1 LRSAI
6 RASLAVLDLAP
17 DRVTL
22 PTLGAV
28 WRSILGTVD
37 FSVFVYGA
45 TGRFKTA
52 LAALLQQHFGSGFAA
67 HLLPGTWA
75 STANFNE
82 RLAFI
87 VKDATLVIDDFRP
100 GIAERRRL
108 EGEADRLLRAAANGA
123 GRGRLKSDT
132 SLRPDHPPRALI
144 LSTGEERPSGE
155 SLIARVFLVEVAPG
169 DIDPARLS
177 ARQRDAACGL
187 YAQATAGYIAWLAPR
202 LDEVRADIKDAHVRY
217 LELVAHAGLHRRTPG
232 IVADLFI
239 GWERFLGFARET
251 EALTRGEAEGY
262 RVRVWSALIEV
273 ARRQL
278 EHLQEANPVDRFL
291 ALLRSAIAAGRAHV
305 ATRDGTAPASPG
317 ARGWRADE
325 RARNRRRV
333 QWFPHGTRVGW
344 LDGEEDLFL
353 DIDSAYQAANA
364 MAADG
369 DGIAV
374 GIPTL
379 IKRLH
384 EGGRLQSIDQRRGRL
399 KVRRMIDGRRLEVL
413 HLRINLLEHPIAE
426 KSGPIGPLTGAMGDL
441 LDSRDVDGFTLVNGV
456 H

>member
-1 LRSAI
+1 MGRRAGSRPRWRLCSSSTLA
-6 RASLAVLDLAP
+6 RASLRISYPGPGRARRISMSAWPSSSKTPLSSSTTS
-17 DRVTL
+17 DR
-22 PTLGAV
+22 G
-28 WRSILGTVD
+28 
-37 FSVFVYGA
+37 
-45 TGRFKTA
+45 
-52 LAALLQQHFGSGFAA
+52 
-67 HLLPGTWA
+67 
-75 STANFNE
+75 
-82 RLAFI
+82 I
-87 VKDATLVIDDFRP
+87 V
-100 GIAERRRL
+100 ERRRL

-132 SLRPDHPPRALI
+132 SLRPAHPPRALI

-217 LELVAHAGLHRRTPG
+217 RELAAHAGLHRRTPG
-232 IVADLFI
+232 IVAYLFI
-239 GWERFLGFARET
+239 GWERFLGFAHET

-262 RVRVWSALIEV
+262 RARVWSALIEV

-305 ATRDGTAPASPG
+305 ATRDGTAPASPR

-325 RARNRRRV
+325 PARNRRRV

-353 DIDSAYQAANA
+353 DIDSAYQAATA

-413 HLRINLLEHPIAE
+413 HLRTDFLEQPIAG
-426 KSGPIGPLTGAMGDL
+426 KSGPIGPLTGAMRDPP
-441 LDSRDVDGFTLVNGV
+441 DSRDVGGLALVDGV

>member
-1 LRSAI
+1 MIPTAI
-6 RASLAVLDLAP
+6 GKSIASVRCCRVPSFASLELS
-17 DRVTL
+17 
-22 PTLGAV
+22 LGYSLVA
-28 WRSILGTVD
+28 
-37 FSVFVYGA
+37 
-45 TGRFKTA
+45 
-52 LAALLQQHFGSGFAA
+52 FAA
-67 HLLPGTWA
+67 FARRARFPSGTRVG
-75 STANFNE
+75 STTSDRA
-82 RLAFI
+82 
-87 VKDATLVIDDFRP
+87 
-100 GIAERRRL
+100 AERSRL

-132 SLRPDHPPRALI
+132 ALRPGHPPRALI

-202 LDEVRADIKDAHVRY
+202 LDEVRADMKDSHVRY
-217 LELVAHAGLHRRTPG
+217 RELAAQAGLHHRTPG

-239 GWERFLGFARET
+239 GWERFLSFAHET
-251 EALTRGEAEGY
+251 EALACGEAEGY

-278 EHLQEANPVDRFL
+278 EHLPEANPVDRFF
-291 ALLRSAIAAGRAHV
+291 ALLRSAIVAGRAHV

-317 ARGWRADE
+317 ARGWRASE
-325 RARNRRRV
+325 PARNRRPV
-333 QWFPHGTRVGW
+333 QWFPQGTRVGW
-344 LDGEEDLFL
+344 LEGEEDLFL
-353 DIDSAYQAANA
+353 DIDSAYRAANA

-374 GIPTL
+374 GIPAL

-384 EGGRLQSIDQRRGRL
+384 EGGRLQSIDRRRGRL

-426 KSGPIGPLTGAMGDL
+426 KSGPIGPLTRAKNDL
-441 LDSRDVDGFTLVNGV
+441 PASRNVGGFASVSGV